1 LYILAK
7 HLGPLASNA
16 LTSLA
21 SAACFSRL
29 CPQASTC
36 AGWNIR
42 VICSSCWPTIGE
54 PQLLPLRGATLRR
67 TPLVRSP
74 HMPQLRVSPGCAL
87 RHQLAPAGTLV
98 SYVSVSGQTIGE
110 PQLLPFARCHPLADT
125 FIFISH
131 GVPSGYVLS
140 SVRVVTGA
148 SGHMIW
154 IAVCCKPSGLH
165 PLLHSM
171 STFVMGHHKI
181 DFLGADLMAACRTN
195 CFLQLT

>member
-1 LYILAK
+1 M
-7 HLGPLASNA
+7 
-16 LTSLA
+16 
-21 SAACFSRL
+21 
-29 CPQASTC
+29 
-36 AGWNIR
+36 
-42 VICSSCWPTIGE
+42 
-54 PQLLPLRGATLRR
+54 RGATLRR
-67 TPLVRSP
+67 TPSVRSP

-140 SVRVVTGA
+140 SVRVVIGA
-148 SGHMIW
+148 GGHMIW

-165 PLLHSM
+165 SLLHSM
-171 STFVMGHHKI
+171 SIFVMGHHNNWFGFVMSAVRSRVCAPQMMSAILYSAFDYVTSHANRRSCKV
-181 DFLGADLMAACRTN
+181 LGPWSLCSFHAE
-195 CFLQLT
+195 